1 MAVITDEQF
10 TEWLASPI
18 SVPVVLAILTHS
30 DGVEYVGTYGY
41 TSTPSDTP
49 ANTYFEDILLDQ
61 VKIVESI
68 DKNTIG
74 DFSLINDN
82 THTDW
87 LDLNWLGFPVKI
99 YLGDQRWSFSNFR
112 LIVDGRNGGISAP
125 ATDKY
130 KFDVLDPNEALRLE
144 IGAENAPLCF
154 GEVFNCRPPMIDAV
168 NLRYKVNDGP
178 ISSIVVRDNGVVLT
192 GGGVGY
198 TLDAAN
204 GEFDLTASPAGQ
216 ITCDVTQADNTA
228 AQIITAIT
236 NLIPVADENSR
247 VWDIADATGP
257 VAYNATSTVAV
268 AQNNAVITTPIE
280 SYEARVVNLDGAF
293 GNHVTTPDSSSVDIV
308 GELSIVGWA
317 SADDWAPSPD
327 PKYLLAKDDAS
338 QRAYGLS
345 IRAGGLLGL
354 FVSANGVNLAFFEST
369 VGTGFNDN
377 DWHWI
382 GATFDSAGD
391 FRFYTSNDP
400 GDTDFAD
407 ISWSQLG
414 DPVASGLTS
423 IANTTSPLR
432 IGTLRGALSGAN
444 REWSG
449 EIGRAAVF
457 ASSDLGAG
465 TAPSAEFNAKDYVS
479 GSTLKS
485 STTGETY
492 TLQGSAYINSA
503 SIPAAVKYLD
513 LDGVSGSFASTPD
526 ANDLDV
532 TTKFCVL
539 GYMSLTDWTPASAQ
553 YLMCKWTN
561 SGNQRSFGAGVNPDG
576 TLILSVSDDG
586 STGSQNADSSVA
598 LPSTDGEGIWIAY
611 VFDSGSVNFYYS
623 QQSKSANYST
633 LSWTEL
639 GTQQTVSG
647 GVTSAFIGTGVLEVG
662 SFNAGNNGNA
672 DGEIYKAVLIDSNNL
687 RGSAVADFDAGDYVS
702 GSTLTSSG
710 TGEVWTLSGGATI
723 GEEPADG
730 SQNIVQIE
738 SNTTPTDIASGEIL
752 ITDLSTVN
760 PSDGDK
766 VFIKGKVKHVGV
778 GGNWLIRA
786 SDLSANQDDIV
797 SVATTEIDYKN
808 FAHSFIYDSSAGGLD
823 YVVFREDS
831 GTNDGGIVIKDLELF
846 VAGVAVNAQNLSLFP
861 NTNSLGLYVE
871 QPRQAGV
878 LIREVM
884 DTVGGSYRFNALSEL
899 EIFRLELPYA
909 ELYTEANAISQDDAN
924 ATTGITASGAVMTVV
939 TDPSSGGGTYALE
952 VESNTTPTSAARA
965 YIDLGSFFSGG
976 EFLTIKIDAKHVGTG
991 GDWRIVVADTDA
1003 GDSVFTQIG
1012 SLSNADTDY
1021 DEYTLSFTYSANT
1034 RYLVFMENNGANDG
1048 GVILDNLRIESSVA
1062 LSPDDVFSIESSGIK
1077 SLGQE
1082 PPIRKMELGY
1092 QRNWNVQQADAL
1104 AGSVGIQDRED
1115 FSREYRYA
1123 EKVNSLAD
1131 FPLAKDKRLG
1141 TLFELEADAQTEVD
1155 RRQVIRSTKRGTFFV
1170 KSFLAP
1176 GQVKIGETIVIDY
1189 PDYGFDGG
1197 VPVRIIETQRFLGR
1211 GKIDLVVWK

>member
-154 GEVFNCRPPMIDAV
+154 GEVFNCRPPMIDAI

-247 VWDIADATGP
+247 VWDIADAIGP
-257 VAYNATSTVAV
+257 SGYNSASTAMTAFASAV
-268 AQNNAVITTPIE
+268 
-280 SYEARVVNLDGAF
+280 
-293 GNHVTTPDSSSVDIV
+293 VTTPV
-308 GELSIVGWA
+308 
-317 SADDWAPSPD
+317 
-327 PKYLLAKDDAS
+327 
-338 QRAYGLS
+338 
-345 IRAGGLLGL
+345 
-354 FVSANGVNLAFFEST
+354 
-369 VGTGFNDN
+369 
-377 DWHWI
+377 
-382 GATFDSAGD
+382 
-391 FRFYTSNDP
+391 
-400 GDTDFAD
+400 
-407 ISWSQLG
+407 
-414 DPVASGLTS
+414 
-423 IANTTSPLR
+423 
-432 IGTLRGALSGAN
+432 
-444 REWSG
+444 
-449 EIGRAAVF
+449 
-457 ASSDLGAG
+457 
-465 TAPSAEFNAKDYVS
+465 
-479 GSTLKS
+479 
-485 STTGETY
+485 
-492 TLQGSAYINSA
+492 
-503 SIPAAVKYLD
+503 
-513 LDGVSGSFASTPD
+513 
-526 ANDLDV
+526 
-532 TTKFCVL
+532 
-539 GYMSLTDWTPASAQ
+539 
-553 YLMCKWTN
+553 
-561 SGNQRSFGAGVNPDG
+561 
-576 TLILSVSDDG
+576 
-586 STGSQNADSSVA
+586 
-598 LPSTDGEGIWIAY
+598 
-611 VFDSGSVNFYYS
+611 
-623 QQSKSANYST
+623 
-633 LSWTEL
+633 
-639 GTQQTVSG
+639 
-647 GVTSAFIGTGVLEVG
+647 
-662 SFNAGNNGNA
+662 
-672 DGEIYKAVLIDSNNL
+672 
-687 RGSAVADFDAGDYVS
+687 
-702 GSTLTSSG
+702 
-710 TGEVWTLSGGATI
+710 
-723 GEEPADG
+723 DG
-730 SQNIVQIE
+730 SQNVVLIDG
-738 SNTTPTDIASGEIL
+738 NDTPATGSRGAMN

-760 PSDGDK
+760 PSDGDFIFIRGK
-766 VFIKGKVKHVGV
+766 IKHSGTGGAWSVRLADSNSLTGTFTELYNIDSAITDYVSFAKAFVFDTG
-778 GGNWLIRA
+778 
-786 SDLSANQDDIV
+786 
-797 SVATTEIDYKN
+797 
-808 FAHSFIYDSSAGGLD
+808 AGGLD
-823 YVVFREDS
+823 VFGCIEDNGADDGAVYLKDVEVFVS
-831 GTNDGGIVIKDLELF
+831 GVPS
-846 VAGVAVNAQNLSLFP
+846 NANNFNIFP
-861 NTNSLGLYVE
+861 NSSSLGLYVE

-924 ATTGITASGAVMTVV
+924 ATTGITAVSGAVMTVV

-952 VESNTTPTSAARA
+952 VESNTTPINGGRA
-965 YIDLGSFFSGG
+965 SIDLSSFFSGG
-976 EFLTIKIDAKHVGTG
+976 EFLTIKIDAKHIGTG
-991 GDWRIVVADTDA
+991 GAWRFRVADTGPADNI
-1003 GDSVFTQIG
+1003 FTQFAT
-1012 SLSNADTDY
+1012 LANTDT
-1021 DEYTLSFTYSANT
+1021 EYEQYSLSFTYSANT
-1034 RYLVFMENNGANDG
+1034 RYLVFRESNGANDG